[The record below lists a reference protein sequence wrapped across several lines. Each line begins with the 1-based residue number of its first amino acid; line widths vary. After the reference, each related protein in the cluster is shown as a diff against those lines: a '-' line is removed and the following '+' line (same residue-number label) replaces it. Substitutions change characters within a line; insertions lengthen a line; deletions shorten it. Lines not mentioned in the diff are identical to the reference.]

1 MWFKDAKLILV
12 GIFEAKAFAELASND
27 DDDKFVNNARAWLDD
42 NLVKSFDETTELN
55 GKPFTT
61 NKNKQVFKLNLI
73 MFKSPEVNSHILY
86 KREIKFQ
93 NNLVFL
99 I

>member
-27 DDDKFVNNARAWLDD
+27 DDDKFVNNARAWLED
-42 NLVKSFDETTELN
+42 NLVKSFDKTTELN

-61 NKNKQVFKLNLI
+61 NKNKQVFYTKFDYFQKPWSKFAYLLQ
-73 MFKSPEVNSHILY
+73 
-86 KREIKFQ
+86 KRNQIPK
-93 NNLVFL
+93 
-99 I
+99 